1 MASADFVTADALAT
15 SGRGTAY
22 WQTARAVPESRA
34 TMLQQRLSQFFK
46 TLYSQLTRLSWWSL
60 LAAFGVHYAI
70 SAKAMWWVESG
81 EITEIIAFFYYYVTT
96 VTTVGYGDISPKTA
110 EGRLLASL
118 WIMPGG
124 IILFTTSITKFVH
137 YLSNVWRRRMC
148 GEADYSYLE
157 GHIVILGW
165 QGLRTQRMVEEITHD
180 AQSANRE
187 IVICT
192 TKDIDNPMPTVV
204 KFVRDTALSEKNLHV
219 RAGTSGAA
227 AIIALG
233 HDDNDTLAAALAAA
247 AHNTTGHLVAHFQQQ
262 AFADLLTAHCPR
274 AEAMVSSDTTMLV
287 RAAQDPGSSR
297 VHHDLLSVMTG
308 NTLFSV
314 RVPATAALTTY
325 GELLSAYKLKY
336 NATIVAVAD
345 DALGNGLALNAPA
358 SKHVGPNQVVYYI
371 AERRIG

>member
-1 MASADFVTADALAT
+1 MAPVRISH
-15 SGRGTAY
+15 
-22 WQTARAVPESRA
+22 
-34 TMLQQRLSQFFK
+34 FFK
-46 TLYSQLTRLSWWSL
+46 TLYAQLTRLSWWSL
-60 LAAFGVHYAI
+60 LAAFAVHYLVA
-70 SAKAMWWVESG
+70 AKVMWLVESG

-96 VTTVGYGDISPKTA
+96 VTTVGYGDLSPKTA
-110 EGRLLASL
+110 EGRLLALL

-137 YLSNVWRRRMC
+137 YLSNLWRRRMC

-157 GHIVILGW
+157 GHVVILGW

-180 AQSANRE
+180 AQSVNRE
-187 IVICT
+187 IVVCT

-204 KFVRDTALSEKNLHV
+204 KFVRDTALSEKSLHQ
-219 RAGTSGAA
+219 RAGTAGAM

-274 AEAMVSSDTTMLV
+274 AEAMVSSDTAMLV

-308 NTLFSV
+308 SALFST
-314 RVPATAALTTY
+314 RYPGTSGSTTY
-325 GELLSAYKLKY
+325 GDLLTAYKKKH
-336 NATIVAVAD
+336 NATIVAIAND
-345 DALGNGLALNAPA
+345 TLGNGLTINAPA
-358 SKHVGPNQVVYYI
+358 SQQVKPDQVIYYI
-371 AERRIG
+371 AEQRIA

>member
-1 MASADFVTADALAT
+1 MPSVRI
-15 SGRGTAY
+15 SH
-22 WQTARAVPESRA
+22 
-34 TMLQQRLSQFFK
+34 FFK
-46 TLYSQLTRLSWWSL
+46 TLYAQLTRLSWWSL
-60 LAAFGVHYAI
+60 LAAFAVHYLVA
-70 SAKAMWWVESG
+70 AKVMWLVESG

-96 VTTVGYGDISPKTA
+96 VTTVGYGDLSPKTA

-137 YLSNVWRRRMC
+137 YLSNLWRRRMC

-180 AQSANRE
+180 AQSVNRE
-187 IVICT
+187 IVVCT
-192 TKDIDNPMPTVV
+192 TKEIDNPMPTVV
-204 KFVRDTALSEKNLHV
+204 KFVRDTALSEKSLHV
-219 RAGTSGAA
+219 RAGTAGAM

-247 AHNTTGHLVAHFQQQ
+247 AYNTTGHLVAHFQQQ
-262 AFADLLTAHCPR
+262 AFADLLVAHCPR
-274 AEAMVSSDTTMLV
+274 AEAMVSADTAMLV

-308 NTLFSV
+308 SAMFSI
-314 RVPATAALTTY
+314 RIPASTASATY
-325 GELLSAYKLKY
+325 GELMADYKQRY
-336 NATIVAVAD
+336 DATVIAVAD
-345 DALGNGLALNAPA
+345 DTLGRGLTINPPS
-358 SKHVGPNQVVYYI
+358 SKRVEPNQVLYYI
-371 AERRIG
+371 AERRIA

>member
-1 MASADFVTADALAT
+1 MPSVRI
-15 SGRGTAY
+15 SH
-22 WQTARAVPESRA
+22 
-34 TMLQQRLSQFFK
+34 FFK
-46 TLYSQLTRLSWWSL
+46 TLYAQLTRLSWWSL
-60 LAAFGVHYAI
+60 LAAFAVHYLVA
-70 SAKAMWWVESG
+70 AKVMWLVESG

-96 VTTVGYGDISPKTA
+96 VTTVGYGDLSPKTA

-137 YLSNVWRRRMC
+137 YLSNLWRRRMC

-180 AQSANRE
+180 AQSVNRE
-187 IVICT
+187 IVVCT
-192 TKDIDNPMPTVV
+192 TKEIDNPMPTVV
-204 KFVRDTALSEKNLHV
+204 KFVRDTALSEKSLHM
-219 RAGTSGAA
+219 RAGTAGAM

-247 AHNTTGHLVAHFQQQ
+247 AYNTTGHLVAHFQQQ
-262 AFADLLTAHCPR
+262 AFADLLVAHCPR
-274 AEAMVSSDTTMLV
+274 AEAMVSADTAMLV

-308 NTLFSV
+308 NAMFSI
-314 RVPATAALTTY
+314 RIPASTASATY
-325 GELLSAYKLKY
+325 GELMADYKQRY
-336 NATIVAVAD
+336 DATVIAVAD
-345 DALGNGLALNAPA
+345 DTLGKGLTINPPS
-358 SKHVGPNQVVYYI
+358 SKRVEPNQVLYYI
-371 AERRIG
+371 AERRIA

>member
-1 MASADFVTADALAT
+1 MIS
-15 SGRGTAY
+15 
-22 WQTARAVPESRA
+22 
-34 TMLQQRLSQFFK
+34 QRLSHFFK
-46 TLYSQLTRLSWWSL
+46 TLYSQLARLSWWSL
-60 LAAFGVHYAI
+60 LVAFCVHYAM
-70 SAKAMWWVESG
+70 SAKAMWLAETG
-81 EITEIIAFFYYYVTT
+81 EITEIVAFFYYYVTT
-96 VTTVGYGDISPKTA
+96 VTTVGYGDISPKSA
-110 EGRLLASL
+110 EGRLLAAL

-180 AQSANRE
+180 TQSVNRE
-187 IVICT
+187 IVLCT
-192 TKDIDNPMPTVV
+192 TKEIDNPMPTVV

-219 RAGTSGAA
+219 RAGTAGAA

-262 AFADLLTAHCPR
+262 AFADLLTAHCAR

-308 NTLFSV
+308 NTLFSA
-314 RVPATAALTTY
+314 RVPADAELTTY
-325 GELLSAYKLKY
+325 GELMTAYKQRY
-336 NATIVAVAD
+336 NATVVAVAD
-345 DALGNGLALNAPA
+345 DARGKGLALNAPA

-371 AERRIG
+371 AERRIV

>member
-1 MASADFVTADALAT
+1 
-15 SGRGTAY
+15 
-22 WQTARAVPESRA
+22 
-34 TMLQQRLSQFFK
+34 MLIMVSLSLSHFLK
-46 TLYSQLTRLSWWSL
+46 TLYSQLTRLSWWAL
-60 LAAFGVHYAI
+60 LAAFGVHYAV
-70 SAKAMWWVESG
+70 SAKLMWLAESG

-96 VTTVGYGDISPKTA
+96 VTTVGYGDLSPKTP

-118 WIMPGG
+118 WVMPGG

-180 AQSANRE
+180 VETTQRE
-187 IVICT
+187 IVVCT
-192 TKDIDNPMPTVV
+192 TKQIDNPMPTVV
-204 KFVRDTALSEKNLHV
+204 KFVRDTALSERSLHE
-219 RAGTSGAA
+219 RAGTAGAA
-227 AIIALG
+227 TIIALG

-247 AHNTTGHLVAHFQQQ
+247 AHNEKGHLVAHFQQQ
-262 AFADLLTAHCPR
+262 AFANLLTAHCPH

-297 VHHDLLSVMTG
+297 VHHDLLSIMTG

-314 RVPATAALTTY
+314 KMPATAVSTTY
-325 GELLSAYKLKY
+325 GELLAAYKQKY
-336 NATIVAVAD
+336 DATIVAVAD
-345 DALGNGLALNAPA
+345 DVQGNGLTLNAPA
-358 SKHVGPNQVVYYI
+358 SKTIGPNQVLYYI
-371 AERRIG
+371 AEHRIAA

>member
-1 MASADFVTADALAT
+1 MDFVIAHACA
-15 SGRGTAY
+15 SSAHASAY
-22 WQTARAVPESRA
+22 WQTARTVPESRT
-34 TMLQQRLSQFFK
+34 TMASQRLSKFFK
-46 TLYSQLTRLSWWSL
+46 TIYSQLTRLSWWSL
-60 LAAFGVHYAI
+60 LAAFGVHYAL
-70 SAKAMWWVESG
+70 SAKAMWLAESG
-81 EITEIIAFFYYYVTT
+81 EITEIVAFFYYYVTT

-110 EGRLLASL
+110 EGRLVAAL

-137 YLSNVWRRRMC
+137 YLSNIWRRRMC

-180 AQSANRE
+180 VQSINRE
-187 IVICT
+187 IVVCT

-204 KFVRDTALSEKNLHV
+204 KFVRDTALSEKNLHT
-219 RAGTSGAA
+219 RAGTAGAA

-233 HDDNDTLAAALAAA
+233 HDDNDTLAASLAAA
-247 AHNTTGHLVAHFQQQ
+247 AHNSAGHLVAHFQQQ
-262 AFADLLTAHCPR
+262 AFADLLMAHCPR

-325 GELLSAYKLKY
+325 GELLSVYKLKY

-358 SKHVGPNQVVYYI
+358 SHQVRPNQMIYYI
-371 AERRIG
+371 AEARIA

>member
-1 MASADFVTADALAT
+1 M
-15 SGRGTAY
+15 
-22 WQTARAVPESRA
+22 VPLS
-34 TMLQQRLSQFFK
+34 LSQFLK

-70 SAKAMWWVESG
+70 SAKALWLVESG

-137 YLSNVWRRRMC
+137 YLSIVWRRRMC

-157 GHIVILGW
+157 GHIIILGW

-180 AQSANRE
+180 VETTRRE
-187 IVICT
+187 IVVCT
-192 TKDIDNPMPTVV
+192 TKQIDNPMPTAV
-204 KFVRDTALSEKNLHV
+204 KFVRDTALSERGLHQ
-219 RAGTSGAA
+219 RAGTAGAA
-227 AIIALG
+227 TLIALG

-247 AHNTTGHLVAHFQQQ
+247 SHNAKGHLVAHFQQQ
-262 AFADLLTAHCPR
+262 AFADLLTAHCPH

-297 VHHDLLSVMTG
+297 VHHDLLSIMTG
-308 NTLFSV
+308 NTLLSV
-314 RVPATAALTTY
+314 KMPATAVSTTY
-325 GELLSAYKLKY
+325 GELLAAYKLKY
-336 NATIVAVAD
+336 DATIVAVAD
-345 DALGNGLALNAPA
+345 DAQGNGLTLNAPA
-358 SKHVGPNQVVYYI
+358 GKVIGPNQVLYYI
-371 AERRIG
+371 SEHRIAA

>member
-1 MASADFVTADALAT
+1 MSSVRI
-15 SGRGTAY
+15 SH
-22 WQTARAVPESRA
+22 
-34 TMLQQRLSQFFK
+34 FFK
-46 TLYSQLTRLSWWSL
+46 TLYAQLTRLSWWSL
-60 LAAFGVHYAI
+60 LAAFAVHYLLA
-70 SAKAMWWVESG
+70 AKVMWLVETG

-96 VTTVGYGDISPKTA
+96 VTTVGYGDLSPKTA

-137 YLSNVWRRRMC
+137 YLSSLWRRRMC

-180 AQSANRE
+180 AQSINRE
-187 IVICT
+187 IVVCT
-192 TKDIDNPMPTVV
+192 TKEIDNPMPTVV
-204 KFVRDTALSEKNLHV
+204 KFVRDTALSEKSLHI
-219 RAGTSGAA
+219 RAGTAGAA

-247 AHNTTGHLVAHFQQQ
+247 AYNTTGHLVAHFQQQ
-262 AFADLLTAHCPR
+262 AFADLLVAHCPR
-274 AEAMVSSDTTMLV
+274 AEAMVSSDTAMLV

-308 NTLFSV
+308 SALFST
-314 RVPATAALTTY
+314 RIPANATPATY
-325 GELLSAYKLKY
+325 GDLMTDYKRRY
-336 NATIVAVAD
+336 DATVVAIAD
-345 DALGNGLALNAPA
+345 DVLGKGLTINPPS
-358 SKHVGPNQVVYYI
+358 SKRVEPNQVLYYI
-371 AERRIG
+371 AERRIS